1 MSASDSLARLK
12 TDTLGD
18 QVHTAL
24 RNAVLEGRLRAG
36 ERVTERD
43 LAKRLDVSPTPVREA
58 LRQLVHER
66 VFERTGP
73 RSVRVAEHGS
83 TTLAEVA
90 ELEAHGARTPGSQPR
105 RFIHPHG

>member
-43 LAKRLDVSPTPVREA
+43 LAKRLDVSPTPVRESA
-58 LRQLVHER
+58 A
-66 VFERTGP
+66 
-73 RSVRVAEHGS
+73 SV
-83 TTLAEVA
+83 
-90 ELEAHGARTPGSQPR
+90 GARAR
-105 RFIHPHG
+105 L